1 MLACWGY
8 HGISWF
14 CGHDRLDR
22 VQGRVCWELLMLH
35 WVGISGIPTF
45 LQTTEGPKSA
55 TCQAYQ
61 TPSGERW
68 FKDWI
73 VLLEDQDS
81 SIFIPVNLRWI
92 FFGATK
98 SKAANFAQ
106 IFTSHLD
113 FNHFKLYVWLYVCMF
128 FFGDVLPAKF
138 KGLCP
143 CTQPSAA

>member
-1 MLACWGY
+1 MGY
-8 HGISWF
+8 
-14 CGHDRLDR
+14 LDSADMIALIVFR
-22 VQGRVCWELLMLH
+22 VVGRVCWELLMLH
-35 WVGISGIPTF
+35 WVGISGIPIF

-98 SKAANFAQ
+98 SKVANFAQ

-113 FNHFKLYVWLYVCMF
+113 FNHFKLYVWLCICMF